1 MLALYVEYRHIT
13 LFLSRGQCP
22 TIPLQLEGGMSGTE
36 ERQLAVVVGRA
47 IAKQRKRCGLTQ
59 NEVAE
64 KLGVS
69 FDVVSRT
76 ERGIVMPGISRLMQ
90 LAAIFD
96 CETAEL
102 LTETSTRSTDQ
113 ASRMADLIS
122 DLNHA
127 ERLLIMSMVEQL
139 VAYMKQK

>member
-1 MLALYVEYRHIT
+1 
-13 LFLSRGQCP
+13 
-22 TIPLQLEGGMSGTE
+22 MSGTE
-36 ERQLAVVVGRA
+36 EKQLATMVGRA
-47 IAKQRKRCGLTQ
+47 IARQRKRCGLTQ

-76 ERGIVMPGISRLMQ
+76 ERGIVMPNIARLMQ

-102 LTETSTRSTDQ
+102 LTETSARSTDQ
-113 ASRMADLIS
+113 ASRMADLIT
-122 DLNHA
+122 DLNHT

>member
-1 MLALYVEYRHIT
+1 MSSTTYAYSGQGAMPKHSLPIGGG
-13 LFLSRGQCP
+13 SRG
-22 TIPLQLEGGMSGTE
+22 TK
-36 ERQLAVVVGRA
+36 ERNAGLVGRA
-47 IAKQRKRCGLTQ
+47 IAKQRKRCGLIKLRF
-59 NEVAE
+59 AE

>member
-1 MLALYVEYRHIT
+1 MSITKEKHLA
-13 LFLSRGQCP
+13 
-22 TIPLQLEGGMSGTE
+22 
-36 ERQLAVVVGRA
+36 AVVGRA
-47 IAKQRKRCGLTQ
+47 IARQRKRCGLTP

-64 KLGVS
+64 RLGVS

-76 ERGIVMPGISRLMQ
+76 ERGVVLPNIARLMQ

-122 DLNHA
+122 GLNQT

-139 VAYMKQK
+139 VTYMKQK

>member
-1 MLALYVEYRHIT
+1 
-13 LFLSRGQCP
+13 
-22 TIPLQLEGGMSGTE
+22 MSDTDE
-36 ERQLAVVVGRA
+36 KQLAAVVGRA
-47 IAKQRKRCGLTQ
+47 IARQRKRCGLTQ

-76 ERGIVMPGISRLMQ
+76 ERGIVMPNIARLMR

-102 LTETSTRSTDQ
+102 LTETSTRSSDQ
-113 ASRMADLIS
+113 ASRMADLIA
-122 DLNHA
+122 DLSHA

-139 VAYMKQK
+139 VAYMKHK

>member
-1 MLALYVEYRHIT
+1 
-13 LFLSRGQCP
+13 
-22 TIPLQLEGGMSGTE
+22 MSITE
-36 ERQLAVVVGRA
+36 EKHLAAVVGRA
-47 IAKQRKRCGLTQ
+47 IARQRKRCGLTQ

-64 KLGVS
+64 RLGVS

-76 ERGIVMPGISRLMQ
+76 ERGIVMPNIARLMQ

-122 DLNHA
+122 GLNHA

-139 VAYMKQK
+139 VTYMKQK

>member
-1 MLALYVEYRHIT
+1 
-13 LFLSRGQCP
+13 
-22 TIPLQLEGGMSGTE
+22 MSSTE
-36 ERQLAVVVGRA
+36 EKQLAVVVGRA

-76 ERGIVMPGISRLMQ
+76 ERGVVMPGLARLMQ
-90 LAAIFD
+90 FAAIFD

-122 DLNHA
+122 DLNHT
-127 ERLLIMSMVEQL
+127 ERLLIMNMIEQL
-139 VAYMKQK
+139 VMYMKQK

>member
-1 MLALYVEYRHIT
+1 MLG
-13 LFLSRGQCP
+13 S
-22 TIPLQLEGGMSGTE
+22 E
-36 ERQLAVVVGRA
+36 EKQMAAVVGRA
-47 IAKQRKRCGLTQ
+47 IARQRKRCGLTQ

-76 ERGIVMPGISRLMQ
+76 ERGIVMPTIARLMQ
-90 LAAIFD
+90 LASIFG

-122 DLNHA
+122 GLNHS
-127 ERLLIMSMVEQL
+127 ERLLIMNMVEQL
-139 VAYMKQK
+139 VEHLKHK

>member
-1 MLALYVEYRHIT
+1 
-13 LFLSRGQCP
+13 
-22 TIPLQLEGGMSGTE
+22 MSGTE
-36 ERQLAVVVGRA
+36 ADQLAAVVGRA
-47 IAKQRKRCGLTQ
+47 IARQRKRCGLTQ

-76 ERGIVMPGISRLMQ
+76 ERGIVMPNIARLVQ

-102 LTETSTRSTDQ
+102 LTETSNRSTDQ
-113 ASRMADLIS
+113 ASRMADLINGLAE
-122 DLNHA
+122 D
-127 ERLLIMSMVEQL
+127 ERLLILRIVEQL
-139 VAYMKQK
+139 VAHLKK